1 MNSGCRGNETG
12 GVRRFRPEW
21 CRAVSELA
29 GGVYQADREILF
41 SGGGLE
47 ASTGAKR
54 CQLHL
59 KTEQRRRFYSD
70 GP

>member
-41 SGGGLE
+41 SGGGVGGIHRGQE
-47 ASTGAKR
+47 MPTPFK
-54 CQLHL
+54 
-59 KTEQRRRFYSD
+59 D
-70 GP
+70 

>member
-1 MNSGCRGNETG
+1 MRQVAFGVLDQNGVELSPSWRAAYIRQTG
-12 GVRRFRPEW
+12 RYFFR
-21 CRAVSELA
+21 
-29 GGVYQADREILF
+29 
-41 SGGGLE
+41 GGGLE